1 MTEKQRKVVDK
12 GIKEGKITLDEIAKV
27 AADGSKERSE
37 MFDELQSHNVIIANE
52 LGDDMEDM
60 LKEFNDLEEKP
71 KAKRGRK
78 PASLILASK
87 TPLPFPLV
95 NSKCKRPRLTPARV

>member
-37 MFDELQSHNVIIANE
+37 MLDELQSHNVIIANK
-52 LGDDMEDM
+52 LGEDMEEM
-60 LKEFNDLEEKP
+60 LEEINAEEKP

-78 PASLILASK
+78 PSVKK
-87 TPLPFPLV
+87 TQFVDDEDNDDDLDM
-95 NSKCKRPRLTPARV
+95 AG